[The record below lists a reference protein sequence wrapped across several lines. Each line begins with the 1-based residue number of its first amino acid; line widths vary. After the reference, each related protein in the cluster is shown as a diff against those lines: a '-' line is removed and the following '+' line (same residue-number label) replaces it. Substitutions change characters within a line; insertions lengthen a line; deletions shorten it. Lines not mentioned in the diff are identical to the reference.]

1 MPLRDELDLA
11 WSIFTTRF
19 GPEVPY
25 ASSLKHTQHFIGL
38 QRELVNHWLKV
49 FEDDVLCVTYED
61 LIAEP
66 KAELT
71 QLLKELGEEW
81 EDACLDFK
89 ELKNFV
95 HTASSAQV
103 RYALNKKSMGRAKPF
118 KRHIDRVQ

>member
-1 MPLRDELDLA
+1 M
-11 WSIFTTRF
+11 
-19 GPEVPY
+19 
-25 ASSLKHTQHFIGL
+25 
-38 QRELVNHWLKV
+38 
-49 FEDDVLCVTYED
+49 LCVTYED

-118 KRHIDRVQ
+118 KRHIDRVQQLAQTGEL